1 MSLDQ
6 QSHIFISDVHLGST
20 SPQSEQKTEQALLT
34 LIQYSIENKA
44 ALYILGDLL
53 DYWME
58 YPQKNFVPQ
67 FANTVLDAFEEY
79 NKTIQPAIFVT
90 GNHDNWTFGHFKERG
105 FDVEEEF
112 RIVTIGDQKILLMH
126 GDGFYNGSP
135 KLKRPFFHRVLRNS
149 TFISVFQNIFPPKYG
164 LALMKTF
171 SNTTRKREC
180 KNPIPLNNHVQTI
193 LNYPEIDFVLTGH
206 DHVPRKETFK
216 DGCYINLG
224 TFFDDRSIAIYNNDT
239 FNLVRWMAST
249 KEFVPF
255 SEPIAAE

>member
-1 MSLDQ
+1 MSSVQ

-20 SPQSEQKTEQALLT
+20 SPTDEEKTVQDLLS
-34 LIQYSIENKA
+34 LIQYCIDHKT
-44 ALYILGDLL
+44 ALYVLGDLL

-79 NKTIQPAIFVT
+79 NRTVQPAVFVT
-90 GNHDNWTFGHFKERG
+90 GNHDNWTFGHFEERG

-126 GDGFYNGSP
+126 GDGLYNGSP
-135 KLKRPFFHRVLRNS
+135 KLERPLLHRLLRNS
-149 TFISVFQNIFPPKYG
+149 TFIYVYQKIFPPKYG
-164 LALMKTF
+164 IALMRAF
-171 SNTTRKREC
+171 SNTSRKREC
-180 KNPIPLNNHVQTI
+180 KNPIPLNNHSQAI
-193 LNYPEIDFVLTGH
+193 LNQPEIDIIITGH
-206 DHVPRKETFK
+206 DHVPRMETFNG
-216 DGCYINLG
+216 GCYINLG
-224 TFFDDRSIAIYNNDT
+224 TFFHDRSISVYNNDT

-255 SEPIAAE
+255 SEPKAAE